1 METTNIPPGK
11 INRLTVALAG
21 NPNSGKTTIFNA
33 LTGSR
38 QHVGNYPG
46 VTVEKKHGHCQ
57 FHGVHLEI
65 TDLPGT
71 YSLTAV
77 SEEEVV
83 TRNFII
89 EEQPAV
95 VVDIVDSSNLERN
108 LYLTVQLL
116 ELGAPVILVLNMFDM
131 SGRNGVEID
140 VEKLSKI
147 LRVSV
152 VTTVG
157 HKKTGIDTLL
167 KTVVDFSKN
176 PPAERPQVD
185 YGEDIETAIAELQKY
200 LEISEPLGRHKR
212 WTAVKLLENDPGV
225 LRKVREI
232 LPEPHPLWTC
242 LAHSRQKLFKLY
254 GDNPEILIADR
265 RYGFISG
272 VGQETCKTGV
282 EFRHD
287 LSDHID
293 SVATHPILGLPIF
306 LGLMYL
312 AFYLTFTLAN
322 PLTRLIEYG
331 VETLG
336 HFINGFWPA
345 STTSMIR
352 SLLVEGVIGGVGG
365 VLAFLPAIVLLFLA
379 IAILEDSG
387 YMARAAFIM
396 DRFMHRI
403 GLHGKSFI
411 PMLIGFGC
419 SVPAIM
425 GTRILE
431 NRRDRITTIMII
443 PLMSCGARL
452 TIYSLFIPAF
462 FARQWQAPV
471 LWLVYVIGIALAA
484 VLAKVL
490 RVFVLHGESEGLV
503 MELPP
508 YRMPTVKGLFFHMW
522 HRGWMYLR
530 KAGTVILVF
539 SVILWALTSYP
550 KPSKDFLVK
559 ATDPGQRRA
568 MELEFSAI
576 GRIGK
581 TIEPAIRPLG
591 FDWRIGTA
599 IIGAIPAKEIFVAQ
613 MGILFSVDETA
624 GNANQVLTQKLRE
637 HYTPLT
643 AFCAMIFCLVSTP
656 CLTTIAVTRKETG
669 SWLWALI
676 QFFGLTG
683 LGYLLA
689 MIIFQ
694 VGIRIL

>member
-1 METTNIPPGK
+1 METQNNKPTQITPVK
-11 INRLTVALAG
+11 VALVG

-33 LTGSR
+33 MTGSR

-46 VTVEKKHGHCQ
+46 VTVERKHGHCR
-57 FHGVHLEI
+57 FNGSLLEI

-89 EEQPAV
+89 DEQPAV
-95 VVDIVDSSNLERN
+95 VVNIVDCSNLERN

-116 ELGAPVILVLNMFDM
+116 ELGTPVILVLNMFDTV
-131 SGRNGVEID
+131 GKNGLKID
-140 VEKLSKI
+140 IGKLSKI
-147 LRVSV
+147 LRVPV

-157 HKKTGIDTLL
+157 HKNIGTDSLL
-167 KTVVDFSKN
+167 QAIVDFSKHI
-176 PPAERPQVD
+176 PAERPQVD
-185 YGEDIETAIAELQKY
+185 YGLDRDP
-200 LEISEPLGRHKR
+200 SE
-212 WTAVKLLENDPGV
+212 V
-225 LRKVREI
+225 
-232 LPEPHPLWTC
+232 
-242 LAHSRQKLFKLY
+242 
-254 GDNPEILIADR
+254 LIADR
-265 RYGFISG
+265 RYGFISE
-272 VGQETCKTGV
+272 VVQESCATGV

-293 SVATHPILGLPIF
+293 AVATHPVLGLPIF

-312 AFYLTFTLAN
+312 TFYATFAIAN
-322 PLTRLIEYG
+322 PLTRLMEYSIES
-331 VETLG
+331 LA
-336 HFINGFWPA
+336 HFLNGFWPVG
-345 STTSMIR
+345 TDNFVR
-352 SLLVEGVIGGVGG
+352 SLLVDGIIGGVGG
-365 VLAFLPAIVLLFLA
+365 VVVFLPTIVLLFLA

-431 NRRDRITTIMII
+431 NRRDRLTTIMII

-462 FARQWQAPV
+462 FPRQWQAPI
-471 LWLVYVIGIALAA
+471 LWLVYVIGIVLAA

-490 RVFVLHGESEGLV
+490 RVFVLPGESEGLV

-508 YRMPTVKGLFFHMW
+508 YRMPTAKGLFFHMW
-522 HRGWMYLR
+522 FRGWMYLR

-539 SVILWALTSYP
+539 SIILWAMTSFP
-550 KPSKDFLVK
+550 KPSKEVLAK
-559 ATDPGQRRA
+559 IPNPGQRRA
-568 MELEFSAI
+568 KELEFSTI

-581 TIEPAIRPLG
+581 VIEPAIKPLG

-599 IIGAIPAKEIFVAQ
+599 LIGAIPAKEMFVAQ
-613 MGILFSVDETA
+613 MGILFSADETV
-624 GNANQVLTQKLRE
+624 GQSSQVLTQKLRE

-643 AFCAMIFCLVSTP
+643 AFCLMIFCLVSSP
-656 CLTTIAVTRKETG
+656 CLATLAVTRKETH
-669 SWLWALI
+669 SWFWALV
-676 QFFGLTG
+676 QFSGLTG
-683 LGYLLA
+683 LGYLLTLLL
-689 MIIFQ
+689 FQ
-694 VGIRIL
+694 LGSRIL